1 MRPAFRRLLP
11 FVLRYKRQFVLGFMC
26 VVLSSTFQL
35 LGPWVLRFAI
45 DDLTRAVTRQ
55 KLITYAALILGV
67 TCVRSVFQ
75 FLMRRII
82 IGASRDI
89 EYDIRNAFFARL
101 QDMPLA
107 YYQARRTGDLM
118 SRATNDLNAVRMMIG
133 PAVMYSASTI
143 LVFAVAIVLMVSIDA
158 RLTLIALIPLPMVSV
173 SVKYFGSAI
182 HKRFEAIQAQLADL
196 SAVVQEALAG
206 VRVVRAYNQEPH
218 EIARFSVAND
228 EYIRRNRVLIRL
240 QGMFYPSMTF
250 FLGLGALL
258 VLWVGSREVIRGRIT
273 LGDFVAFNSYLV
285 MLSWPMIAFGWVT
298 NMLQRG
304 MASWKRMLEILDAT
318 PDIGDASV
326 TEAGRMVT
334 LSGAIELRHLTFTYP
349 ASDRPVL
356 DDVSLRIEP
365 GQTVAFVGATGSGKS
380 TLISLLPRL
389 HDPLPGTVFMDGV
402 DVREIPLER
411 LRGAIGF
418 VPQEPFLFSE
428 SIAGNIAFG
437 VRPQKNT
444 DEHRPQK
451 DTDEHGPQ
459 KNTEKHRPQK
469 DTDEPRPQKNTEKHR
484 PEKNTEKHSVSQKN
498 AEKHSMDPDLE
509 RRMKDAAA
517 VARLDKDVE
526 SFPKGYHTAVGERG
540 ITLSGGQKQ
549 RTALARALMVDP
561 RVLILDDA
569 LSAVDTYTEEEI
581 LSRLKGVMRQR
592 TSIIVAHRVSTVR
605 DADQIFV
612 LDRGRIAER
621 GHHDALVAR
630 GGLYAALYRKQ
641 LLEEE
646 LAAS

>member
-1 MRPAFRRLLP
+1 MGPAFRHLLP
-11 FVLRYKRQFVLGFMC
+11 FVFRYRRQFALGLVC
-26 VVLSSTFQL
+26 VVFSSTFQL
-35 LGPWVLRFAI
+35 LSPWVLRFAI
-45 DDLTRAVTRQ
+45 DDLTRAVTRE
-55 KLITYAALILGV
+55 KLITYATLLLAIA
-67 TCVRSVFQ
+67 CVRALFL

-82 IGASRDI
+82 IGASRGI

-101 QDMPLA
+101 QEMPLA

-143 LVFAVAIVLMVSIDA
+143 LVFAVATVLMFSIDA
-158 RLTLIALIPLPMVSV
+158 RLTLIALIPLPMVSI

-182 HKRFEAIQAQLADL
+182 HKRFETIQAQLADL

-206 VRVVRAYNQEPH
+206 VRVVRAYTQEAH
-218 EIARFSVAND
+218 EIGRFRAAND

-240 QGMFYPSMTF
+240 QGMFFPSMTL
-250 FLGLGALL
+250 FLGFGALL
-258 VLWVGSREVIRGRIT
+258 VLWVGSREVIHGRIT

-318 PDIGDASV
+318 PEISDAHV
-326 TEAGRMVT
+326 TEEGRAAALT
-334 LSGAIELRHLTFTYP
+334 GAIEFRHLTLTYP
-349 ASDRPVL
+349 GAGRPVL
-356 DDVSLRIEP
+356 DNVSLRIDR
-365 GQTVAFVGATGSGKS
+365 GATVAFVGATGSGKS

-389 HDPLPGTVFMDGV
+389 HEPPPGTVFMDGV

-428 SIAGNIAFG
+428 SIAENIAFG
-437 VRPQKNT
+437 VRPRFASHGTVRRAT
-444 DEHRPQK
+444 DAHEARK
-451 DTDEHGPQ
+451 GAEEHGT
-459 KNTEKHRPQK
+459 KTEKHGLDPQ
-469 DTDEPRPQKNTEKHR
+469 
-484 PEKNTEKHSVSQKN
+484 
-498 AEKHSMDPDLE
+498 LE
-509 RRMKDAAA
+509 QRMNDVAA

-526 SFPKGYHTAVGERG
+526 SFPKGYHTPVGERG

-592 TSIIVAHRVSTVR
+592 TSIIVAHRISTVR

-612 LDRGRIAER
+612 LDQGRIVER